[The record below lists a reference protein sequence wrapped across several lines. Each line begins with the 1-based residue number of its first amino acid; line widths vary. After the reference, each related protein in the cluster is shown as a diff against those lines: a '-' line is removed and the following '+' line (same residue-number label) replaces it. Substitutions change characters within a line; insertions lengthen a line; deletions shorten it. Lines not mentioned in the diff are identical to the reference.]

1 MQLKDKIV
9 VVTGGASGIGAAM
22 AQRFVREGART
33 VVVADRDAAGAEVV
47 AQAICNAASATA
59 ARTGATA
66 TGTKPSG
73 TSPRAVAAQV
83 DVTHEADLL
92 RLIDQTESR
101 HGPIDLFCSNAG
113 TTVPGGPE
121 LPDADWR
128 HVLDVNLMAHVH
140 AARALLPRMLERGG
154 GYLLQT
160 ASAAGLLS
168 QFDAPYAV
176 SKHAAVAFAEW
187 LSITYGDRGI
197 RVSCLCPGAVDTPLL
212 RAETEAR
219 RELMSTGLMDAD
231 AVAGIV
237 VEALAEER
245 FLILTHGFVQQQIER
260 KAADTDRWLR
270 GMRKLHA
277 RAKG

>member
-1 MQLKDKIV
+1 MQLKDKVV

-22 AQRFVREGART
+22 ARRFVHEGART
-33 VVVADRDAAGAEVV
+33 VVIADRDAARARQLAADIDSVGAVGVELDV
-47 AQAICNAASATA
+47 ADEAA
-59 ARTGATA
+59 
-66 TGTKPSG
+66 
-73 TSPRAVAAQV
+73 
-83 DVTHEADLL
+83 VT
-92 RLIDQTESR
+92 RLIDETEAR

-113 TTVPGGPE
+113 ITLPGGPE

-128 HVLDVNLMAHVH
+128 HVIDVNLMAHVH
-140 AARALLPRMLERGG
+140 AARALLPRMLARGG

-212 RAETEAR
+212 RAETDTR
-219 RELMSTGLMDAD
+219 RELMSTGLIDAD

-245 FLILTHGFVQQQIER
+245 FLILTHSFVQEQIER
-260 KAADTDRWLR
+260 KAADPDRWIR

-277 RAKG
+277 RASG

>member
-1 MQLKDKIV
+1 MNLQDKV
-9 VVTGGASGIGAAM
+9 VVITGGASGIGAAM
-22 AQRFVREGART
+22 ARRFVVEGARV
-33 VVVADRDAAGAEVV
+33 VVVADRDGARADALVDRLRSEGLGGALAA
-47 AQAICNAASATA
+47 T
-59 ARTGATA
+59 
-66 TGTKPSG
+66 
-73 TSPRAVAAQV
+73 V
-83 DVTHEADLL
+83 DVSSEATITG
-92 RLIDQTESR
+92 LINDIEAR

-113 TTVPGGPE
+113 TTIPGGPE

-128 HVLDVNLMAHVH
+128 HVLDINLMAHVH
-140 AARALLPRMLERGG
+140 AARALLPRMLARGG

-212 RAETEAR
+212 QAESPAR
-219 RELMSTGLMDAD
+219 RALMSQGVIDPD

-237 VEALAEER
+237 VQGLAEER
-245 FLILTHGFVQQQIER
+245 FLILTHDFVQAQIER
-260 KAADTDRWLR
+260 KATDRERWIR
-270 GMRKLHA
+270 GMRRLHA
-277 RAKG
+277 QA

>member
-1 MQLKDKIV
+1 MQLIDKVV

-33 VVVADRDAAGAEVV
+33 VVVADRDAAR
-47 AQAICNAASATA
+47 AS
-59 ARTGATA
+59 
-66 TGTKPSG
+66 K
-73 TSPRAVAAQV
+73 VAAAIHAV
-83 DVTHEADLL
+83 PAHIHVTDEADMA
-92 RLIDQTESR
+92 RLIDETEAR

-113 TTVPGGPE
+113 TTIAGGPE

-128 HVLDVNLMAHVH
+128 HVIDVNLMAHVH
-140 AARALLPRMLERGG
+140 AARALLPRMLARGS

-212 RAETEAR
+212 RAETDTR
-219 RELMSTGLMDAD
+219 RELMSTGLIDAD
-231 AVAGIV
+231 AVADIV
-237 VEALAEER
+237 IEALAEER
-245 FLILTHGFVQQQIER
+245 FLILTHGFVQEQIER
-260 KAADTDRWLR
+260 KAADPDRWIR

-277 RAKG
+277 RATG

>member
-22 AQRFVREGART
+22 ARRFVREGART
-33 VVVADRDAAGAEVV
+33 VVVADRDGTRAEAV
-47 AQAICNAASATA
+47 ALAICNET
-59 ARTGATA
+59 TA
-66 TGTKPSG
+66 TDMTPSG
-73 TSPRAVAAQV
+73 TSPRAVAAHL
-83 DVTHEADLL
+83 DVTNEADVV
-92 RLIDQTESR
+92 RLIDHIESR

-140 AARALLPRMLERGG
+140 AARALLPRMLARGG
-154 GYLLQT
+154 GYLMQT

-212 RAETEAR
+212 QAETDTR
-219 RELMSTGLMDAD
+219 RQLMSQGLIDAD
-231 AVAGIV
+231 AVADIV

-245 FLILTHGFVQQQIER
+245 FLILTHGFIQQQIER
-260 KAADTDRWLR
+260 KAADPDRWIR

-277 RAKG
+277 RANG

>member
-1 MQLKDKIV
+1 MNLQDKV
-9 VVTGGASGIGAAM
+9 VVITGGASGIGAAM
-22 AQRFVREGART
+22 ARRFVAEGART
-33 VVVADRDAAGAEVV
+33 VVVADRDGARAREFV
-47 AQAICNAASATA
+47 NRLRSEGASI
-59 ARTGATA
+59 
-66 TGTKPSG
+66 
-73 TSPRAVAAQV
+73 AVAAMV
-83 DVTHEADLL
+83 DVSSEAAITALVD
-92 RLIDQTESR
+92 EVEAA

-113 TTVPGGPE
+113 TTIPGGPE

-128 HVLDVNLMAHVH
+128 HVLDINLMAHVH
-140 AARALLPRMLERGG
+140 AARALLPRMLARGG

-212 RAETEAR
+212 QAESETRRA
-219 RELMSTGLMDAD
+219 LMSQGAIDAD

-237 VEALAEER
+237 VQALAEER
-245 FLILTHGFVQQQIER
+245 FLILTHGFLQAQIER
-260 KAADTDRWLR
+260 KAMDRERWIR
-270 GMRKLHA
+270 GMRRLHA
-277 RAKG
+277 QA

>member
-1 MQLKDKIV
+1 MQLKDKVV

-22 AQRFVREGART
+22 AQRFVREGAKA
-33 VVVADRDAAGAEVV
+33 VVVADRDAARAREV
-47 AQAICNAASATA
+47 ATA
-59 ARTGATA
+59 IHAEPARL
-66 TGTKPSG
+66 
-73 TSPRAVAAQV
+73 
-83 DVTHEADLL
+83 DVTEEADMA
-92 RLIDQTESR
+92 RLIDETETR

-113 TTVPGGPE
+113 STIAGGPE

-128 HVLDVNLMAHVH
+128 QVIDVNLMAHVH
-140 AARALLPRMLERGG
+140 AARALLPRMLARGS

-212 RAETEAR
+212 RAETDAR
-219 RELMSTGLMDAD
+219 RELMSTGLIDAD
-231 AVAGIV
+231 AVAEIV

-245 FLILTHGFVQQQIER
+245 FLILTHGFVQEQIER
-260 KAADTDRWLR
+260 KAADPDRWIR

-277 RAKG
+277 RANG